1 MGHHNKRKSGLKP
14 AFLCVKTLTVKKSG
28 GNMLSARYKEMLNRK
43 SVIRD
48 MFYFACKQAELYGA
62 ENVFDY
68 SLGNPSVPVP
78 EAYDNKIKELLDDP
92 DFISVHG
99 YSPNLG
105 IMAVRE
111 QIAAY
116 LNKTY
121 RMPYAADHIFMTSG
135 AASAIC
141 HALRCVVGEGEEV
154 VVFAPF
160 FPEYRPY
167 IELNGGVMR
176 VVEADTESFQIDF
189 GKLEECLNEK
199 TAAVLVNSP
208 CNPSGVVFSEET
220 LKKLSALLTEKQN
233 RYGHEIFIISD
244 EPYREI
250 VFDGKTVPY
259 VSRFYDN
266 TLSCY
271 SFSKS
276 LSVPGDRI
284 GYVAANPACA
294 GAELIAPMCGQ
305 ISRGLGHNCPTAVI
319 QRAAGA
325 LIGTTADLSV
335 YETNMNLLYDAFT
348 SAGCECVRPDGTFYL
363 FPKSPESDARAFCE
377 KAKHANLIFV
387 PGDSFGCE
395 GYFRVAFCK
404 DTETVERSI
413 PVLQRFMRETYGR

>member
-1 MGHHNKRKSGLKP
+1 
-14 AFLCVKTLTVKKSG
+14 
-28 GNMLSARYKEMLNRK
+28 MLSKQYKEMLSQK

-48 MFYFACKQAELYGA
+48 MFYFATERIETHGA

-68 SLGNPSVPVP
+68 SIGNPSVPVP
-78 EAYDNKIKELLDDP
+78 EAYNEKIEELLENP
-92 DFISVHG
+92 DFTSIHG

-105 IMAVRE
+105 ILSVRE
-111 QIAAY
+111 KIAAY
-116 LNKTY
+116 LKKTY
-121 RMPYAADHIFMTSG
+121 GVPYEAEHIFMTSG

-141 HALRCVVGEGEEV
+141 HALRCVVEAGEEV
-154 VVFAPF
+154 VVFAPY

-176 VVEADTESFQIDF
+176 VVEADTKAFQIDF
-189 GKLEECLNEK
+189 DKLERVLNEK
-199 TAAVLVNSP
+199 TTAVIVNSP
-208 CNPSGVVFSEET
+208 SNPSGVVFSEET
-220 LKKLSALLTEKQN
+220 LKKLAALLCEKQK

-259 VSRFYDN
+259 VSKYYDN

-284 GYVAANPACA
+284 GYLAANPSCA

-305 ISRGLGHNCPTAVI
+305 VSRGLGHNCPTAFI
-319 QRAAGA
+319 QLAIGD

-348 SAGCECVRPDGTFYL
+348 SLGCECIRPDGTFYL
-363 FPKSPESDARAFCE
+363 FPKAPEPDARAFCD
-377 KAKHANLIFV
+377 KAKYANLIFV
-387 PGDSFGCE
+387 PGDSFGCA

-404 DTETVERSI
+404 DTKTVERSI
-413 PVLQRFMRETYGR
+413 PVLRNFMRETYGI

>member
-1 MGHHNKRKSGLKP
+1 
-14 AFLCVKTLTVKKSG
+14 
-28 GNMLSARYKEMLNRK
+28 MLSKRYKEMLNQK

-48 MFYFACKQAELYGA
+48 MFYFACDRIETHGA
-62 ENVFDY
+62 DNVFDY

-78 EAYDNKIKELLDDP
+78 EAYNRKIKEVLENP
-92 DFISVHG
+92 DFVSVHG

-105 IMAVRE
+105 ILSVRE
-111 QIAAY
+111 KIAAY
-116 LNKTY
+116 LSKTY
-121 RMPYAADHIFMTSG
+121 GLPYKAEHIFMTSG
-135 AASAIC
+135 AAGAIC
-141 HALRCVVGEGEEV
+141 HALRCVVEAGEEV

-176 VVEADTESFQIDF
+176 TVEPDTETFQIDF
-189 GKLEECLNEK
+189 EKLDRIISEK
-199 TAAVLVNSP
+199 TAAVMVNSP
-208 CNPSGVVFSEET
+208 CNPSGVVLSENT
-220 LKKLSALLTEKQN
+220 LKTLASLLTEKQ
-233 RYGHEIFIISD
+233 RKYGHEIFIISD

-305 ISRGLGHNCPTAVI
+305 ISRGLGHNCPTAFL
-319 QRAAGA
+319 QRVVGD

-348 SAGCECVRPDGTFYL
+348 ASGCDCVRPDGTFYL
-363 FPKSPESDARAFCE
+363 FPESPEPDAKAFCD
-377 KAKHANLIFV
+377 KAKQVNLIFV
-387 PGDSFGCE
+387 PGDSFGCA

-404 DTETVERSI
+404 DTATVERSI
-413 PVLQRFMRETYGR
+413 PVLQKFMRETYGR